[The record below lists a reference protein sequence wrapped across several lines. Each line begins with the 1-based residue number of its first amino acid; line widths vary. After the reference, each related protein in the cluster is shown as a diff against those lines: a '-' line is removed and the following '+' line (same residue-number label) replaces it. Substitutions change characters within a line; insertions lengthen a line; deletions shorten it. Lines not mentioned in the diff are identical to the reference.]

1 MQKIFK
7 APCFMNKKH
16 EYEMKSFSKS
26 LEFNPDLLKQDFQS
40 ICPQSS
46 NIKHILHQNQGTYNL
61 GWPKQIHTQYH
72 VPSLAKNNLCN
83 VRN

>member
-26 LEFNPDLLKQDFQS
+26 LEFNPDLLKTRFS
-40 ICPQSS
+40 INLPSKL
-46 NIKHILHQNQGTYNL
+46 KH
-61 GWPKQIHTQYH
+61 
-72 VPSLAKNNLCN
+72 
-83 VRN
+83 